1 MKNILMSVT
10 PAFKTAGFLMI
21 GTGLM
26 VWLMCGKSCERYSLG
41 SSVVGAVFVL
51 MALAVQRLLD
61 DEK

>member
-41 SSVVGAVFVL
+41 SSIVGIVFVL
-51 MALAVQRLLD
+51 AALVAQKLFHQD
-61 DEK
+61 K

>member
-41 SSVVGAVFVL
+41 SGVVGAVFVL